1 MIPASY
7 LEKWKAKKLR
17 FTNYIPGIILREDG
31 GGFTLLELL
40 VVIFILGTL
49 AGIAIPVYTHYIE
62 KARLTK
68 AILEVRILQKEIL
81 LYEMDH
87 KDLPNTLNDIGR
99 ANLLDPWGNAYE
111 YLNYANIKEDETGK
125 QKARKDR
132 FLKPLNS
139 DYDLY
144 SMGKDGESK
153 ANLSAKVSYDDI
165 VRAND
170 GNFVG
175 LASEY

>member
-1 MIPASY
+1 MIPAGY
-7 LEKWKAKKLR
+7 LEKWKTKKLR
-17 FTNYIPGIILREDG
+17 FTNYIPGMILREDG

-68 AILEVRILQKEIL
+68 AIVEVRILQKEIL
-81 LYEMDH
+81 LYEMDA

-99 ANLLDPWGNAYE
+99 ANLLDPWGNAYQ
-111 YLNYANIKEDETGK
+111 YLNFATIHGMGPV
-125 QKARKDR
+125 RKDR
-132 FLKPLNS
+132 FVVPLNS
-139 DYDLY
+139 DYDLC
-144 SMGKDGESK
+144 SMGKDGQTATSLTVK
-153 ANLSAKVSYDDI
+153 ISHDDI
-165 VRAND
+165 IRAND